1 MVGNSPSPAVLLVNT
16 GPNDSAL
23 FEAFKQLVPNLRLEV
38 CSGFSRVLALLRQED
53 LVLVVFN
60 VMRATDQGKV
70 HEMLREALHAERLV
84 ASLILLNEYD
94 ERSRTEFLRAG
105 AACCFPR
112 TVSPQKLAHAIDTL
126 TFQACNREL
135 EVANKAE
142 LDADIAEPHPSFY
155 VLSPRMVEM
164 IGQVRLV
171 VSQETTLLFTG
182 ETGTGKTRVA
192 RLIHEM
198 SPRRREP
205 FLVVDCNALAP
216 SLIESELFG
225 HVKGAFTGA
234 ERDRPGKLAAA
245 GKGTLVLD
253 EINSLPPALQS
264 KLLRVVDDHAFEPVG
279 SNQTQPLQARLI
291 TITNACLEQE
301 VAAGRFR
308 SDLYYRLNVVGFY
321 MPPLRERTNEIG
333 PLAQKFLSEMAANNR
348 LQKKEISPDALEALE
363 RYHWPGNIRELGN
376 VIKRAASLFPGARV
390 ELSHLPE
397 ALRVNDAMHD
407 GGSCSE
413 GGFSNERQASP
424 AIHATRSTGCE
435 HLTLLKT
442 KEKAEILCITEA
454 LRKHSNNRLRAARE
468 LGISRMSLYKKLH
481 KYGLLNT
488 G

>member
-1 MVGNSPSPAVLLVNT
+1 MVGIAPSPAVLLVNSST
-16 GPNDSAL
+16 NNSAL
-23 FEAFKQLVPNLRLEV
+23 VEAFKPLVQNLRLEV
-38 CSGFSRVLALLRQED
+38 CSSFGRVSPLLRQED
-53 LVLVVFN
+53 FVLVVFH
-60 VMRATDQGKV
+60 VTRSTDQAKV
-70 HEMLREALHAERLV
+70 QELLRAALHDERLV
-84 ASLILLNEYD
+84 ASLVLLDEYD

-126 TFQACNREL
+126 TFQARNDGLQFASPAQPE
-135 EVANKAE
+135 
-142 LDADIAEPHPSFY
+142 ADIVEPHPSFY

-164 IGQVRLV
+164 IAQVRLV

-198 SPRRREP
+198 SPRRHEP

-234 ERDRPGKLAAA
+234 ERDRLGKLAAA
-245 GKGTLVLD
+245 GRGTLVLD
-253 EINSLPPALQS
+253 EINSLPPALQC
-264 KLLRVVDDHAFEPVG
+264 KLLRVVDDHSFEPVG

-308 SDLYYRLNVVGFY
+308 ADLYYRLNVVGFY

-333 PLAQKFLSEMAANNR
+333 PLAQKFLAEIAANNR
-348 LQKKEISPDALEALE
+348 LDKTEISPDAFRALE

-376 VIKRAASLFPGARV
+376 VIERAASLFPGTRV

-397 ALRVNDAMHD
+397 ALRVHDAMQES
-407 GGSCSE
+407 GTYSE
-413 GGFSNERQASP
+413 AHFSNERHPQLAFEKRMG
-424 AIHATRSTGCE
+424 AGCE
-435 HLTLLKT
+435 HLTLMKT

-481 KYGLLNT
+481 KYGLHNT